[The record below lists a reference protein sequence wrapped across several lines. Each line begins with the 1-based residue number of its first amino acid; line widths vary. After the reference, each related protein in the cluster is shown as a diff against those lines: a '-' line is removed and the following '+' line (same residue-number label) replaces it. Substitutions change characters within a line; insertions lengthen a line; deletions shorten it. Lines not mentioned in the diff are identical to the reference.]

1 MLSVKAMIMHVNLII
16 KDPNRIFCALCTKI
30 IEYIMHHGQPNK
42 WLRSLK
48 LVQDPENI
56 YHNWSSLLGFW
67 SVQLY
72 LVICDKVLQSM
83 S

>member
-42 WLRSLK
+42 
-48 LVQDPENI
+48 
-56 YHNWSSLLGFW
+56 
-67 SVQLY
+67 
-72 LVICDKVLQSM
+72 
-83 S
+83 